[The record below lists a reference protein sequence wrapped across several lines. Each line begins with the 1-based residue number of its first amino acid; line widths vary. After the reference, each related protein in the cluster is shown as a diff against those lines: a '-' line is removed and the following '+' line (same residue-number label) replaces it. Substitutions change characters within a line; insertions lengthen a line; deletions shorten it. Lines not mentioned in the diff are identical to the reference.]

1 MSVLKIRKL
10 SVSIGGHTVVDS
22 VDLDVGRGERVGLLG
37 ESGSGKSLTCMA
49 TLGLLPA
56 TARATGSVR
65 LVGEEI
71 LGSNDR
77 RMRALRGAELGC
89 VFQEPQSALDP
100 LARIGDQ
107 LTSTLRA
114 RARLSRHRR
123 HELAV
128 ALAARVGLPDPE
140 RIVRRFPHELSGG
153 QRQRV
158 VVAMATAA
166 APALVLADEPTTAL
180 DVTVQAHILELLGG
194 RVAETGAALLL
205 VTHDIAVA
213 ATTCDR
219 LVVMRGGR
227 VVEQGSTH
235 DLLRRPA
242 HPYTRALIDAAYATT
257 YTRPIVLAATA

>member
-1 MSVLKIRKL
+1 MNVLEIRDL
-10 SVSIGGHTVVDS
+10 TVRIGGRTVVDS
-22 VDLDVGRGERVGLLG
+22 VNLDVGRGERVGLLG

-49 TLGLLPA
+49 TLGLLSH
-56 TARATGSVR
+56 TARATGSIR
-65 LVGEEI
+65 LVGEQI
-71 LGSNDR
+71 LGATDR
-77 RMRALRGAELGC
+77 RMRALRGAQLGC

-107 LTSTLRA
+107 LTSPLRA
-114 RARLSRHRR
+114 RARISRHGR
-123 HELAV
+123 HKLAV
-128 ALAARVGLPDPE
+128 ALAARVGLPDPQH
-140 RIVRRFPHELSGG
+140 IVRRFPHELSGG

-219 LVVMRGGR
+219 LVVLRGGV
-227 VVEQGSTH
+227 VVEQGST
-235 DLLRRPA
+235 DDVLRRPA
-242 HPYTRALIDAAYATT
+242 HPYTRGLVDAAYATS
-257 YTRPIVLAATA
+257 YTRPLVLETA